1 LTRRPFPAVFDDGDR
16 LEVKGAS
23 WTFNGSETSLPRRC
37 TVLKTEDFF
46 TKTGSG
52 QTQEKLSKIGGVSAA
67 GDKWR
72 SHKLIKR
79 LADSDAGA
87 KHASFCAVM

>member
-1 LTRRPFPAVFDDGDR
+1 MDLQWFGNVSSAPLHSAKNRR
-16 LEVKGAS
+16 
-23 WTFNGSETSLPRRC
+23 
-37 TVLKTEDFF
+37 F

-52 QTQEKLSKIGGVSAA
+52 QTQEKLSKKGGVSAA